1 MLPHDYHY
9 VAEIRRQE
17 MVSMTHPPCN
27 DGPLAVGR
35 WPRLAFGRP
44 SFDGLRTRLKLLSRS
59 PRQPTARD
67 SIAQQV
73 AH

>member
-17 MVSMTHPPCN
+17 MVSVTHPPCS

-35 WPRLAFGRP
+35 WPRVAIGRP
-44 SFDGLRTRLKLLSRS
+44 SFDGLRTGLKLLSR
-59 PRQPTARD
+59 TARQLAVRD
-67 SIAQQV
+67 PIV
-73 AH
+73 